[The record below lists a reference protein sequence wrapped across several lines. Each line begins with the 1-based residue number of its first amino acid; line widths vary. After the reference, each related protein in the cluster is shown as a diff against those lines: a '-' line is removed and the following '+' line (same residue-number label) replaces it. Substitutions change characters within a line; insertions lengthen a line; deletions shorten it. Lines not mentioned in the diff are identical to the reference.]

1 MKSNLNVYA
10 IQNNIEELKKALEQL
25 KKGFNYVYS
34 NCMFSIQLGKQEI
47 KTRQFD
53 TFLYNQESD
62 TLIMLMRKGLVNKE
76 DIIKYLKLKNKT
88 FAEITFI
95 PLEDENYKSSRE
107 IPELYFARE
116 KIKVLEALKESIEK
130 GNNYCK
136 YYPDLI
142 GRFYLNYITIDSKT
156 IDIDGRLI
164 KGLLQLDDKI
174 ILLINQVY
182 NIDNNGNSRNMNN
195 TEIMSLLNELDM
207 KTSVYY
213 NEEPKLYTK
222 KRI

>member
-10 IQNNIEELKKALEQL
+10 IQNNPEELKKALEQL
-25 KKGFNYVYS
+25 KKGFNYIYS
-34 NCMFSIQLGKQEI
+34 NCMFCIQLGKQEI
-47 KTRQFD
+47 KSKQFD
-53 TFLYNQESD
+53 TFLYNQKSD
-62 TLIMLMRKGLVNKE
+62 ALIMLMRNGLVNKE
-76 DIIKYLKLKNKT
+76 DIIKYLKLNNKA

-95 PLEDENYKSSRE
+95 PLEDINYKNTKK

-136 YYPDLI
+136 YYPELI

-182 NIDNNGNSRNMNN
+182 NIDSNGNSRNMNN

-207 KTSVYY
+207 KTSIYY

>member
-10 IQNNIEELKKALEQL
+10 IQNNPEELKKALEQL

-47 KTRQFD
+47 KSRQFD
-53 TFLYNQESD
+53 TFLYNQKSD
-62 TLIMLMRKGLVNKE
+62 ALIMLMRNGLVNKE
-76 DIIKYLKLKNKT
+76 DIIKYLKLNNKA

-95 PLEDENYKSSRE
+95 PLEDINYKNSKRL
-107 IPELYFARE
+107 PELYFARE
-116 KIKVLEALKESIEK
+116 KKMLLEALKDSIKK
-130 GNNYCK
+130 GNYNCK

-142 GRFYLNYITIDSKT
+142 GRFYLNYITNASET
-156 IDIDGRLI
+156 FDIDGRLI

-174 ILLINQVY
+174 ILLINQLY
-182 NIDNNGNSRNMNN
+182 NIDKRGNSRNMNDI
-195 TEIMSLLNELDM
+195 EIMTLLNELEM

-213 NEEPKLYTK
+213 NEDPKLYTK